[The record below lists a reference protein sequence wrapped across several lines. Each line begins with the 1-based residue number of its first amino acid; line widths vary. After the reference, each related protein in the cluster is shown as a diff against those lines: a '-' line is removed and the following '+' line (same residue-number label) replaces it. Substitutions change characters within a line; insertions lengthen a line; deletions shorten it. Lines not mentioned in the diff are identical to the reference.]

1 MTRQDEVHEFL
12 AKLPATHFFFLYLVG
27 LNVDY
32 ETLKDLSHKI
42 FDLVGRGTL
51 LITTNFINFIICFRA
66 QNTPK
71 GKYTKPIYDFD
82 ERFSN

>member
-32 ETLKDLSHKI
+32 ETLKDLSHEI
-42 FDLVGRGTL
+42 FDLVGAPYSVTK
-51 LITTNFINFIICFRA
+51 NVINFIICFRA